1 MINSQNTLQTQ
12 HNGLHIYMGG
22 IGLQLFF
29 IAVFITLAVHF
40 QRLVNRENF
49 YVATPGEE
57 GGSGRQ
63 EKSAKQA
70 TRLCIV
76 LYVVLVLIIFRNIY
90 RMIEFSAGVHSSV
103 TEHEWYTYVFD
114 AAPMLTALVVFNV
127 FHPGMTL
134 RGSNSDFSEENKA
147 IKQAKKMVKAEK
159 REQKIAKK
167 AEKKGQIEMKK
178 AGKVGSDLR
187 YKS

>member
-1 MINSQNTLQTQ
+1 
-12 HNGLHIYMGG
+12 
-22 IGLQLFF
+22 
-29 IAVFITLAVHF
+29 
-40 QRLVNRENF
+40 
-49 YVATPGEE
+49 
-57 GGSGRQ
+57 
-63 EKSAKQA
+63 
-70 TRLCIV
+70 
-76 LYVVLVLIIFRNIY
+76 
-90 RMIEFSAGVHSSV
+90 MIEFSAGVHSSV

-147 IKQAKKMVKAEK
+147 LKQAKKMVKAEK

-167 AEKKGQIEMKK
+167 AEKKEQIEMKK
-178 AGKVGSDLR
+178 AGKAGSGFG